1 MAVDVDYL
9 VDYRTSCEVMGIFSA
24 RHSQNTEHPKSLSE
38 FGCVSVT
45 LSLDHRSTKSFRL
58 TERKQESIFHLPITI
73 NQQPHQ
79 YSDRSNIFLA
89 TNRMG
94 SIAETAQF
102 VCVHRRRRQRERG
115 TGISHKSRKLCA
127 ALLSTVLAATFISSC
142 PVNGFLTSRQSSFR
156 SGFLTEPVRVTRH
169 AVEKPIR
176 SNATDSWSK
185 GGDEQKSSRFGV
197 RKRVKK
203 VLERAKQRTG
213 LKNYSETEPR
223 QVVAEAASIGGLDQ
237 VSDLVF
243 TKDNYNDTPSESWNR
258 TDGFVLT
265 PILTDEERAGK
276 ATELGVD
283 VDALLTAENSPLPF
297 SLPPLSDEQRKQLA
311 AGERIQEQSKMG
323 REGSGFVV
331 LDVNAPP
338 FVVWECLLDF
348 ENYPQYINTV
358 RSMRMFTNTHLASSY
373 LAEDPVQPEST
384 RAMRH
389 YGTAS
394 ISRAS
399 FVLSKYQLKIAA
411 IHKYQPHPDGHYMV
425 FTLDRANKGAVL
437 QDAKGIWYTQRNPD
451 GRGEN
456 VTRVW
461 LLCSLKVSKLLP
473 TFIVDYAAN
482 RAMPRATTWLKPTVE
497 QKYSEMKSSEK

>member
-1 MAVDVDYL
+1 MAKKA
-9 VDYRTSCEVMGIFSA
+9 E
-24 RHSQNTEHPKSLSE
+24 
-38 FGCVSVT
+38 
-45 LSLDHRSTKSFRL
+45 
-58 TERKQESIFHLPITI
+58 
-73 NQQPHQ
+73 
-79 YSDRSNIFLA
+79 A
-89 TNRMG
+89 TQLYCLQ
-94 SIAETAQF
+94 S
-102 VCVHRRRRQRERG
+102 RRRRRDQSTR
-115 TGISHKSRKLCA
+115 IPDKSRNLCA
-127 ALLSTVLAATFISSC
+127 ALLSTVLAASFISSC
-142 PVNGFLTSRQSSFR
+142 TVHGFLTSRQSSIR
-156 SGFLTEPVRVTRH
+156 VGFLSDPVRLSRN

-176 SNATDSWSK
+176 SNTTDSWSK
-185 GGDEQKSSRFGV
+185 DGEEPKSSRFGV
-197 RKRVKK
+197 RKRVKN

-243 TKDNYNDTPSESWNR
+243 TSDSYNDKSSGTWNR
-258 TDGFVLT
+258 TDAFVLT
-265 PILTDEERAGK
+265 PMLTEEERAGK

-297 SLPPLSDEQRKQLA
+297 SLPSLTDEQRKQLA

-323 REGSGFVV
+323 REGSGYVV
-331 LDVNAPP
+331 LDVEAPP
-338 FVVWECLLDF
+338 YVVWECLLDF
-348 ENYPQYINTV
+348 ENYPEYINTV

-373 LAEDPVQPEST
+373 LAEDPVLPEST

-389 YGTAS
+389 YGIAS

-456 VTRVW
+456 ITRVW

-497 QKYSEMKSSEK
+497 KKYSEMKSSEKR

>member
-1 MAVDVDYL
+1 M
-9 VDYRTSCEVMGIFSA
+9 S
-24 RHSQNTEHPKSLSE
+24 
-38 FGCVSVT
+38 
-45 LSLDHRSTKSFRL
+45 
-58 TERKQESIFHLPITI
+58 
-73 NQQPHQ
+73 
-79 YSDRSNIFLA
+79 
-89 TNRMG
+89 
-94 SIAETAQF
+94 
-102 VCVHRRRRQRERG
+102 RRRRRRNQSGRLFCRS
-115 TGISHKSRKLCA
+115 TRLCSV
-127 ALLSTVLAATFISSC
+127 LLSTVLAASFLSSF
-142 PVNGFLTSRQSSFR
+142 PVDGFLSSRQLCLR
-156 SGFLTEPVRVTRH
+156 WGFLSEPIRVTRF

-176 SNATDSWSK
+176 NNTTDSWSK
-185 GGDEQKSSRFGV
+185 GGEERKSSRFGV
-197 RKRVKK
+197 RKRVKN

-213 LKNYSETEPR
+213 LKNYSEAEPR

-243 TKDNYNDTPSESWNR
+243 TRNTYNDASSGTWNK
-258 TDGFVLT
+258 TEGFVLT

-297 SLPPLSDEQRKQLA
+297 SLPSLSDEQRKQLA

-331 LDVNAPP
+331 VDVNAPP
-338 FVVWECLLDF
+338 YVVWECLLDF
-348 ENYPQYINTV
+348 ENYPEYIKTV

-373 LAEDPVQPEST
+373 LAEDPVLPEST
-384 RAMRH
+384 KAMRH

-451 GRGEN
+451 GRGPN

-497 QKYSEMKSSEK
+497 QKYSEIQRS

>member
-1 MAVDVDYL
+1 M
-9 VDYRTSCEVMGIFSA
+9 
-24 RHSQNTEHPKSLSE
+24 
-38 FGCVSVT
+38 
-45 LSLDHRSTKSFRL
+45 
-58 TERKQESIFHLPITI
+58 
-73 NQQPHQ
+73 
-79 YSDRSNIFLA
+79 
-89 TNRMG
+89 
-94 SIAETAQF
+94 
-102 VCVHRRRRQRERG
+102 
-115 TGISHKSRKLCA
+115 
-127 ALLSTVLAATFISSC
+127 
-142 PVNGFLTSRQSSFR
+142 
-156 SGFLTEPVRVTRH
+156 TRF

-176 SNATDSWSK
+176 SNTTDSWSK
-185 GGDEQKSSRFGV
+185 GGEERKSSRFGV
-197 RKRVKK
+197 RKRVKN

-223 QVVAEAASIGGLDQ
+223 QVIAEAASIGGLDQ

-243 TKDNYNDTPSESWNR
+243 TRNTASPGTWNK
-258 TDGFVLT
+258 TEGFILT

-297 SLPPLSDEQRKQLA
+297 SLPSLSDEQRKQLA

-331 LDVNAPP
+331 VDVNAPP
-338 FVVWECLLDF
+338 YVVWECLLDF
-348 ENYPQYINTV
+348 ENYPEYIKTV

-373 LAEDPVQPEST
+373 LAEDPVLPEST

-451 GRGEN
+451 GRGPN

-497 QKYSEMKSSEK
+497 QKYSEIQRSENQ